1 MKMIFK
7 LNVNTEIKL
16 NTVHDLNKLKLVT
29 EVNGLDKPNF
39 SELGRK
45 LGVDRRTVK
54 KYYEGNIQKNRKAKK
69 SIIDDYYNLISR
81 LLSAENK
88 QIFYYKSHLYRYLV
102 REHNLNCSRSNFNY
116 FILKNNEFAEYF
128 KPKSKRDSIKS
139 ETPFGK
145 QAQFDWKEKLDFT
158 FKDGSKMLF
167 NVGSLVLSASR
178 FKVWSIYPSTSQS
191 HLFDFLANAF
201 ETIGGVPSE
210 ILIDN
215 ASTMMDKPR
224 TERSDGK
231 INPKF
236 RQLSDDFGF
245 KINPCV
251 RARPNTKA
259 KVENPMRVIDEIMT
273 YNGILENLEELYAKM
288 NRITNETNSRV
299 CQATGLPPIL
309 VFNAEKEHLL
319 PLPHAKVCSYYK
331 NITITAKVNTSSLFK
346 YKGNM
351 YSVPA
356 DMIGK
361 NVTIEVIENSLNVYY
376 NKKLITM
383 HSISENKINYNSNHH
398 FQMLGLTFKSREDED
413 IKDYAE
419 KHFKELEKFNEQ
431 LSTVTTEFAR
441 SQINSNEFESR

>member
-1 MKMIFK
+1 MNMNFK
-7 LNVNTEIKL
+7 LDVNTEIEL
-16 NTVHDLNKLKLVT
+16 NTVNDLKNLRLVM

-39 SELGRK
+39 SELARR

-54 KYYEGNIQKNRKAKK
+54 KYYEGNIEVNRKPKK
-69 SIIDDYYNLISR
+69 SKIDDYYDIISS

-102 REHNLNCSRSNFNY
+102 REHNLECSRSNFNY

-128 KPKSKRDSIKS
+128 KPKSKKDAIKS

-145 QAQFDWKEKLDFT
+145 QAQFDWKEKLNFT
-158 FKDGSKMLF
+158 FKDGSEMLF

-178 FKVWSIYPSTSQS
+178 FKVWAICPSTSQT

-201 ETIGGVPSE
+201 ETLGGVPSE

-215 ASTMMDKPR
+215 ASTMMDKSR
-224 TERSDGK
+224 TEHSDGK

-236 RQLSDDFGF
+236 QQLANDFGF
-245 KINPCV
+245 KVVPCI

-273 YNGILENLEELYAKM
+273 YNGILENVEELYEKM
-288 NRITNETNSRV
+288 NLITNETNSRV

-309 VFNAEKEHLL
+309 AFNAEKEHLL
-319 PLPHAKVCSYYK
+319 PLPNAKVCSYYK
-331 NITITAKVNTSSLFK
+331 NVTITAKVNTSSLFK

-351 YSVPA
+351 YSVPP

-361 NVTIEVIENSLNVYY
+361 NITIEVIDSNLNVYY
-376 NKKLITM
+376 NKKLITV
-383 HSISENKINYNSNHH
+383 HSISENIINYHSNHH
-398 FQMLGLTFKSREDED
+398 IQMLGLTFKGLEDDD

-419 KHFKELEKFNEQ
+419 KHFKEFEKFNEQ
-431 LSTVTTEFAR
+431 LSTVTTK
-441 SQINSNEFESR
+441 ST